1 MERSIYRSGGLAAL
15 MLTLVAACQ
24 SQYPHSIAPH
34 NTEQLV
40 GAYPHTQSNN
50 MRSLY
55 WDEYF
60 QDDVLESLLHRALVS
75 NKDLQLASLQI
86 LEAQAAYGIQR
97 SELFPSI
104 NAGVDGQ
111 RARTAKDLNLP
122 GLPAINEQY
131 SASVGL
137 QSWELDLWGR
147 IANMNRAALQRFF
160 ASEANAKAVRNSIM
174 NQVANQYLALAE
186 LNERIALAEQS
197 RATFQESVRIFKRR
211 YEVGAGAKTEY
222 VQAQTLLSNADT
234 LLHQLNQQKQNHEHM
249 LSVLVGEPV
258 RVFTGRLDTEN
269 FVNRDLLV
277 GTPSDLLLNRPEI
290 VAAEYQLQAADADIL
305 AARAAFFPRIALTA
319 NVGTAS
325 NEFNNLFSG
334 GNGIWSV
341 VPSISVPIFNAG
353 RLRANVDLAQ
363 IRQNMAVVNYE
374 KAIQTSFREVADALS
389 DQVWLNR
396 QVLSQKQA
404 LQAASER
411 ARLARISY
419 DYGVVTYLEVLDAE
433 RELLSAQQSWVQ
445 TKRNVLQAQVAL
457 YFALGGDA
465 YLKPSMNS

>member
-1 MERSIYRSGGLAAL
+1 MEQRFIRRGGLAAL

-24 SQYPHSIAPH
+24 SQYPHNIAPH

-40 GAYPHTQSNN
+40 GAYPQTQSKQLH
-50 MRSLY
+50 SLY

-60 QDDVLESLLHRALVS
+60 QDEALEALLHRALVS

-97 SELFPSI
+97 SESFPNI
-104 NAGVDGQ
+104 NAGVDAQ
-111 RARTAKDLNLP
+111 RARTANDLNLP

-147 IANMNRAALQRFF
+147 IASMNRAALQRFF

-174 NQVANQYLALAE
+174 NQVANQYLGLAE

-211 YEVGAGAKTEY
+211 YEVGSGAKTEY

-234 LLHQLNQQKQNHEHM
+234 LLHQLNQQKQNHAHM

-269 FVNRDLLV
+269 FVNHDLLV

-290 VAAEYQLQAADADIL
+290 VAAEHQLQAAHADIY

-325 NEFNNLFSG
+325 NEFNQLFSG

-341 VPSISVPIFNAG
+341 MPSISVPIFNAG

-374 KAIQTSFREVADALS
+374 KAIQSSFREVADALS
-389 DQVWLNR
+389 DQQWLNK
-396 QVLSQKQA
+396 QELSQQQA

-411 ARLARISY
+411 ARLAKISY

-433 RELLSAQQSWVQ
+433 RELLNTQQSLVQ